1 MIIKLAPLLVDPC
14 DELVYLSNIVKI
26 THLSLNCE

>member
-14 DELVYLSNIVKI
+14 DELVYHNIVKI